1 LLKDNDEMSALV
13 KKLTKENQDFFREVH
28 DQRDQ
33 LKTLNENLR
42 RETQIMNSRD
52 KENQTLRHENQMLK
66 ELLDETKKNGS

>member
-1 LLKDNDEMSALV
+1 MSALV

>member
-1 LLKDNDEMSALV
+1 MSALV

-42 RETQIMNSRD
+42 RETEIMNSRD